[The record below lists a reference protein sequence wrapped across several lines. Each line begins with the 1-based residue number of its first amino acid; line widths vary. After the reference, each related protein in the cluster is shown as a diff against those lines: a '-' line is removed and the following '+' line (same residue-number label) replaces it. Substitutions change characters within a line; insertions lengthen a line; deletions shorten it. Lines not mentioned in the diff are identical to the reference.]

1 LGVVVEKEYS
11 EEVYFPNSKTYDL
24 SKLPPHVFF
33 DGTLIPNDFLK
44 HKLRNVE
51 FEPFPI
57 ELELLSKLT
66 VRQNVNTDL
75 PKTNIQYDQEK
86 VEGFIRKLLDEL
98 GTKHKYFFIATKAT
112 RRKYLNEFLEKIKNE
127 NNEFRYFL
135 THYKNQKGIND
146 AKDCK
151 IGVMLGSYIVP
162 YAAEVAMALEH
173 IQDKI
178 AKKRPT
184 RITKLWKR
192 EGPKSQRVYTKKYRV
207 VGELAE
213 ALRWSEQ
220 RQGIARTRYIFHD
233 VDFYVLSKDR
243 VDKYEPFAHVET
255 DQYGIDIPGFYQP
268 RPGSPENTYP
278 IVEEAALKWLSV
290 PEHKTLMRGDIFDE
304 IQDKVRVSE
313 NLKNEKVSGT
323 TISTHLSTMV
333 EDGLLLKEHRS
344 KKYRL
349 PPDQ

>member
-1 LGVVVEKEYS
+1 
-11 EEVYFPNSKTYDL
+11 
-24 SKLPPHVFF
+24 
-33 DGTLIPNDFLK
+33 
-44 HKLRNVE
+44 
-51 FEPFPI
+51 
-57 ELELLSKLT
+57 
-66 VRQNVNTDL
+66 
-75 PKTNIQYDQEK
+75 
-86 VEGFIRKLLDEL
+86 
-98 GTKHKYFFIATKAT
+98 
-112 RRKYLNEFLEKIKNE
+112 
-127 NNEFRYFL
+127 
-135 THYKNQKGIND
+135 
-146 AKDCK
+146 
-151 IGVMLGSYIVP
+151 MLGSYIVP

-178 AKKRPT
+178 PKKRIT
-184 RITKLWKR
+184 KITKLWTRK
-192 EGPKSQRVYTKKYRV
+192 GSKSQRVYTKKYRV

-220 RQGIARTRYIFHD
+220 RQGIARTRYIFHN

-313 NLKNEKVSGT
+313 NHKKEKVSGT
-323 TISTHLSTMV
+323 TISTHLSKMV